1 MLENSSLAQQ
11 MVSNMLKNSSEK
23 QVGLRFKGHIRNT
36 LSLAK
41 IIPHTNSPPKE
52 TGLKQALPFVNVSQ
66 VLKSHL
72 SRNRGGSRGNRDWQL
87 RTLLQ
92 IIEDIQL

>member
-1 MLENSSLAQQ
+1 
-11 MVSNMLKNSSEK
+11 MVSNMLKNSEEK
-23 QVGLRFKGHIRNT
+23 KVGLRFKGHIRST

-52 TGLKQALPFVNVSQ
+52 AGLKQGLPFVNVSQ